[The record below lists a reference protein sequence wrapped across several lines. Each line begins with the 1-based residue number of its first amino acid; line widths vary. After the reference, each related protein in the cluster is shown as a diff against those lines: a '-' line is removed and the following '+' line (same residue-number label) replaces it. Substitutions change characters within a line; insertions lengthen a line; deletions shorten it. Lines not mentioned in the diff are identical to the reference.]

1 MNRIDEEKIRLWGC
15 FCIHTMKPF
24 FVVKRAIKTN
34 IFDDVFLSAS
44 LPLRRVPD
52 GHEEG
57 ENKAQQLGLWKE
69 RRVSS

>member
-1 MNRIDEEKIRLWGC
+1 MLVQRTVLI
-15 FCIHTMKPF
+15 F
-24 FVVKRAIKTN
+24 FNGIKTN

-69 RRVSS
+69 RRGSS

>member
-1 MNRIDEEKIRLWGC
+1 
-15 FCIHTMKPF
+15 MKPF